1 MQYFR
6 PNIDSMEAYAP
17 GEQPQDGEFVKLNTN
32 ESPYPPFDEVL
43 EAIRREVDGR
53 LRLYPDPLCTRVR
66 RQTARVFSVEPEMI
80 IVGNGS
86 DDILTITMR
95 SFVSEGEKAV
105 YLNPSYGLY
114 GVLADIQN
122 AKKHPVEYT
131 DDYRLPPEIHQPD
144 AKLTFICSPNNPTGT
159 VTPPEEVAKV
169 AENSR
174 GIVAYAD
181 FAEQSCID
189 LVHRYDNIL
198 VLRSLS
204 KSYSLAG
211 LRIGLGIGNAKL
223 IAGMMKVKD
232 SYNVQRL
239 GIAGAQAALA
249 NVDKMKA
256 NAEKVKE
263 NRRYLAEQLEELG
276 FDVLPSQAN
285 FIFARP
291 PMWHGHLARETDS
304 RHKMPTGLPAGALY
318 EELKNQRILVRYWNL
333 PRLSDGIRISIG
345 TRQELDAFLAAVKE
359 IFAQYS
365 RQ

>member
-1 MQYFR
+1 
-6 PNIDSMEAYAP
+6 MEAYAP

-32 ESPYPPFDEVL
+32 ESPYPPFDDVL

-66 RQTARVFSVEPEMI
+66 RQAARVFNVDPDMV

-86 DDILTITMR
+86 DDILTITVR
-95 SFVSEGEKAV
+95 SFVGDGGKVV

-122 AKKHPVEYT
+122 AKKCPIEYT
-131 DDYRLPPEIHQPD
+131 DDYRLPPEIRQPD
-144 AKLTFICSPNNPTGT
+144 AKLTFICTPNNPTGT

-169 AENSR
+169 AERSH
-174 GIVAYAD
+174 GIVAVDEAYAD
-181 FAEQSCID
+181 FAEQSCVD
-189 LVHRYDNIL
+189 LVHRCDNIL

-211 LRIGLGIGNAKL
+211 LRIGLGIGNANL

-239 GIAGAQAALA
+239 GIAGAEAALA

-263 NRRYLAEQLEELG
+263 NRRYLAGQLEKLG

-304 RHKMPTGLPAGALY
+304 RPGRPTRLRAGALY
-318 EELKNQRILVRYWNL
+318 EELKTRRILVRYWNL

-345 TRQELDAFLAAVKE
+345 TRQELDAFLAATKE
-359 IFAQYS
+359 IFAGYN
-365 RQ
+365 RK